1 MDLTHRIFMK
11 YGVYGMN
18 RIWSMMRRSLLIG
31 LLVTI
36 LPFFMNP
43 GFDVSAE
50 DYIAPDPPETI
61 NLFGDKLHPVYIGT
75 TRDHMYI
82 YTTQESLDNLLAYK
96 GYDGKSWELYIIVV
110 PGTEKLHKD
119 TVSTIIKNA
128 EKRVTWLPAKSRTLW
143 GTGADMSFCGSSLF
157 FSCSLDEEY
166 YNLNGEMIGF
176 QHLNDEDYIHVE
188 LEENTSRLPEST
200 TDLITDFV
208 NKWYDE
214 HKMDKYNIYI
224 Q

>member
-1 MDLTHRIFMK
+1 MK

-18 RIWSMMRRSLLIG
+18 RIWSMMKRFLLIG

-36 LPFFMNP
+36 LPFFMMP
-43 GFDVSAE
+43 GFDVSAKG
-50 DYIAPDPPETI
+50 YKVPKPPETI
-61 NLFGDKLHPVYIGT
+61 NLFGDRLHPVYIGT
-75 TRDHMYI
+75 IGGTDNSERI
-82 YTTQESLDNLLAYK
+82 YTTQESIDNLLAFND
-96 GYDGKSWELYIIVV
+96 YDGKNWELYIIVV

-119 TVSTIIKNA
+119 AVSTIIKNA
-128 EKRVTWLPAKSRTLW
+128 EKVTWLPAKSRTLW
-143 GTGADMSFCGSSLF
+143 GTGVDMCFSLGR
-157 FSCSLDEEY
+157 SRDEEY

-176 QHLNDEDYIHVE
+176 QHLNDVDFIRVAT
-188 LEENTSRLPEST
+188 ENTSWLLRESI